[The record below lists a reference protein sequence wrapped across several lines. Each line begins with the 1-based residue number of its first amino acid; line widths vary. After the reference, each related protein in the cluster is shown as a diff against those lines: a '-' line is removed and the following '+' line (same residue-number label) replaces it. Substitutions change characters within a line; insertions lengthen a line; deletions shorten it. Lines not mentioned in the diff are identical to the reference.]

1 MAGESSQKSAK
12 VIIVTNL
19 KGGVA
24 KTTNTLHLARGL
36 SEHGF
41 KSLVIDFDST
51 GGATELMGFPSRG
64 PWPSSYELLTGDE
77 DPMDCV
83 LTSEN
88 VDIDLPE
95 GIDLVPGSDKLEELD
110 AWLAQNKY
118 RTQQDLLLGSME
130 VLRPQYDYIF
140 IDLPPR
146 VSPATV
152 PSMKAADFVI
162 LCAVPEAAAVRDLA
176 RTWND
181 VQEARTHGLPI
192 EILGILIT
200 SIRRPPTRLAKHLLS
215 EVREEEAFR
224 LPNDEPLMFKN
235 DVGLHVAMGESQSVN
250 KTLFDYEPDHVVCNE
265 YRAIIQEMLDRINL
279 FNNWARTEVIHPV
292 AAPESVKPRVEGQGE
307 TTSMEEVGNG

>member
-118 RTQQDLLLGSME
+118 RTQQDLLQIG
-130 VLRPQYDYIF
+130 R
-140 IDLPPR
+140 
-146 VSPATV
+146 A
-152 PSMKAADFVI
+152 
-162 LCAVPEAAAVRDLA
+162 
-176 RTWND
+176 
-181 VQEARTHGLPI
+181 
-192 EILGILIT
+192 
-200 SIRRPPTRLAKHLLS
+200 
-215 EVREEEAFR
+215 
-224 LPNDEPLMFKN
+224 
-235 DVGLHVAMGESQSVN
+235 HV
-250 KTLFDYEPDHVVCNE
+250 
-265 YRAIIQEMLDRINL
+265 
-279 FNNWARTEVIHPV
+279 
-292 AAPESVKPRVEGQGE
+292 
-307 TTSMEEVGNG
+307 